1 MIKLKD
7 LLFERDENDTKDT
20 GGVLYYWYDK
30 MLLCLGENSG
40 KWNIPKGHIMIGE
53 ESLDG
58 SVREFT
64 EETQIVLNGIPEL
77 AKTYDKDNGGL
88 FYLFVLRGRRK
99 FIPRLDHEHIDW
111 GYFDVKS
118 LPHPIEDKL
127 RIALE
132 LKLWVY
138 KN

>member
-7 LLFERDENDTKDT
+7 LLNEGFNDTKDS
-20 GGVLYYWYDK
+20 GGVLYYCYEEP
-30 MLLCLGENSG
+30 LLCLGANSG
-40 KWNIPKGHIMIGE
+40 VWHVPKGLIMVGE
-53 ESLDG
+53 NPLEGSL
-58 SVREFT
+58 REFP

-111 GYFDVKS
+111 GYFDVNN
-118 LPHPIEDKL
+118 LPVPIDDK
-127 RIALE
+127 IKE
-132 LKLWVY
+132 II
-138 KN
+138 

>member
-7 LLFERDENDTKDT
+7 LLFEGYNDTDDSA
-20 GGVLYYWYDK
+20 GILYYCYDEA
-30 MLLCLGENSG
+30 LLCLGENSG
-40 KWNIPKGHIMIGE
+40 IWNVPKGHIMIGE
-53 ESLDG
+53 EPLEG
-58 SVREFT
+58 AIREFT

-111 GYFDVKS
+111 GYFDVNN
-118 LPHPIEDKL
+118 LPDPLDDK
-127 RIALE
+127 IKE
-132 LKLWVY
+132 II
-138 KN
+138 

>member
-7 LLFERDENDTKDT
+7 LLNEGFNDTNDSVC
-20 GGVLYYWYDK
+20 VLYYCYEEP
-30 MLLCLGENSG
+30 LLCLGANSG
-40 KWNIPKGHIMIGE
+40 VWHVPKGHIMVGE
-53 ESLDG
+53 NPLEGSL
-58 SVREFT
+58 REFT

-111 GYFDVKS
+111 GYFDVNN
-118 LPHPIEDKL
+118 LPDPLDDK
-127 RIALE
+127 IKE
-132 LKLWVY
+132 II
-138 KN
+138 

>member
-7 LLFERDENDTKDT
+7 LLNEGFNDTKDS
-20 GGVLYYWYDK
+20 GGVLYYCYEEP
-30 MLLCLGENSG
+30 LLCLGANSG
-40 KWNIPKGHIMIGE
+40 VWHVPKGHIMVGE
-53 ESLDG
+53 NPLEGSL
-58 SVREFT
+58 REFT

-111 GYFDVKS
+111 GYFDVND
-118 LPHPIEDKL
+118 LPNPTNDWIKETIE
-127 RIALE
+127 
-132 LKLWVY
+132 
-138 KN
+138 N